1 MKVLFAVSN
10 ENISDSI
17 IKKYQQQNKEIIS
30 SKNVY
35 YFNAIIKELQKDKSY
50 DRIVISEDLEPFA
63 NNNYETI
70 DKFLFDKLDS
80 ISDEAANFSGDDI
93 PIILICSERRTKGEA
108 LLVKLFGI
116 GIYSALLG
124 GDRSIEKVCQL
135 LNKPR
140 TKKEA
145 KIYYKIDSDEV
156 EYKSENEEDVSEVEI
171 QNILN
176 HYKKLG
182 KNEEKYVESFD
193 SIAMQYTDAQ
203 LRLIAKFLPLNVK
216 AVLEAQS
223 PKYQEIMTFGGVKQK
238 TTKTGLNSYQS
249 NYGKKAPNDPNRLEL
264 YEKQLTKQNLS
275 KPVVIPSG
283 VRTDRIQKPTVSED
297 AKPTTY
303 TAVPKANDNAMR
315 REMQTQAPVTAPQQ
329 PQQPTYQEVEEE
341 PLNLAALDFE
351 EEPIEQDDGKRGR
364 GRPRKNPLP
373 TEEETAAPKRGRGR
387 PRKNPLPTE
396 EEEVTPKRGRGRP
409 RKNVESEE
417 VNLFDLVGEENDSPI
432 NQTPISSIQP
442 TTFEDEEEDVVLP
455 GFGTTNEEVV
465 TPRQEVISGGTPNI
479 RQNNYYNNPTPQMQ
493 PQTYQSTP
501 QQAYMNY
508 NQTLDLQAREDYGQP
523 VDFNY
528 LLTRDKK
535 VVSFVGTTKNGTS
548 FVVNNVAKLLSS
560 KGIRTAILD
569 TTQNKNSYYIFTNN
583 EEELRKIAYGSID
596 NLRNGQPVG
605 INVDKNLTVFT
616 SLPGED
622 RGIDDYSRILE
633 TLIKNYSAVL
643 IDCDFQTNEEYFR
656 ASQEIYLVQS
666 LDVLTIQPFT
676 AFLKELKNK
685 NVLDESKI
693 RIVINKFLRVR
704 TLNEKTIVGGLA
716 YYNDPAMSYMSD
728 LFNKDTAKYC
738 TLPFEE
744 QTYAKYLEALVNCE
758 INLNGYSKNFL
769 MCLEKL
775 AGIVYPLME
784 TSKTYG
790 NYTNNK
796 NYNNSNGFS
805 SNMNQT
811 LDKMK
816 RGF

>member
-10 ENISDSI
+10 ENISESI

-80 ISDEAANFSGDDI
+80 ISDEATNFSGDDI
-93 PIILICSERRTKGEA
+93 PIILICSERRAKGES

-124 GDRSIEKVCQL
+124 GDRSIEKVCGL
-135 LNKPR
+135 IAKPR

-145 KIYYKIDSDEV
+145 KIYYKIDSDDV
-156 EYKSENEEDVSEVEI
+156 EYKAESEEDVSEVEI

-193 SIAMQYTDAQ
+193 SIAVQYTDAQ

-216 AVLEAQS
+216 AVLEARS
-223 PKYQEIMTFGGVKQK
+223 PKYQEIMTFGSAK
-238 TTKTGLNSYQS
+238 TKTNKSGLNNYES
-249 NYGKKAPNDPNRLEL
+249 NYGKKTENDQSRLEL

-275 KPVVIPSG
+275 KPVVIPAG
-283 VRTDRIQKPTVSED
+283 VRMDRIQKSD
-297 AKPTTY
+297 
-303 TAVPKANDNAMR
+303 
-315 REMQTQAPVTAPQQ
+315 QAPEM
-329 PQQPTYQEVEEE
+329 PQQPTYSAPQTPIAPTPVQQTFQEEEE
-341 PLNLAALDFE
+341 PLNLAALDFDD
-351 EEPIEQDDGKRGR
+351 EPEVPQTPTPVMTATPVPVTGEKRGR
-364 GRPRKNPLP
+364 GRPRKTPVEP
-373 TEEETAAPKRGRGR
+373 VAPVAEAPKRGRGR
-387 PRKNPLPTE
+387 PRKTPVEPVTPIAE
-396 EEEVTPKRGRGRP
+396 TPKRGRGRP
-409 RKNVESEE
+409 RKVVEPEE
-417 VNLFDLVGEENDSPI
+417 VNLFDMVENNAMPTR
-432 NQTPISSIQP
+432 QTPISSIP
-442 TTFEDEEEDVVLP
+442 SNGFDDDDDMVLP
-455 GFGTTNEEVV
+455 GFGSQAEATVA
-465 TPRQEVISGGTPNI
+465 PRQEVLPGGMPNGMSQTGYSPVQRPVSNTP
-479 RQNNYYNNPTPQMQ
+479 YTYAPTNA
-493 PQTYQSTP
+493 TNLT
-501 QQAYMNY
+501 
-508 NQTLDLQAREDYGQP
+508 TREDYGQP
-523 VDFNY
+523 VDFSY
-528 LLTRDKK
+528 LLSRDKK
-535 VVSFVGTTKNGTS
+535 IVSFVGTTKNGTS
-548 FVVNNVAKLLSS
+548 FVVNNVARLLAS

-583 EEELRKIAYGSID
+583 EENLRKIAYNSITE
-596 NLRNGQPVG
+596 LRNGQPVG
-605 INVDKNLTVFT
+605 INVDKNLSVFT

-622 RGIDDYSRILE
+622 KGIDDYSRILE
-633 TLIKNYSAVL
+633 TLVKNYSVIL

-656 ASQEIYLVQS
+656 SSQEIYLVQS

-685 NVLDESKI
+685 NILDESKL
-693 RIVINKFLRVR
+693 RIVINKFLKVR
-704 TLNEKTIVGGLA
+704 TMTEKTIVGGLA

-744 QTYAKYLEALVNCE
+744 QTYAKYLEGLVNCE

-784 TSKTYG
+784 TSRTYG
-790 NYTNNK
+790 NYANTK
-796 NYNNSNGFS
+796 NYNNEAGFS
-805 SNMNQT
+805 TNMNQT